1 MRRTS
6 GEGMIDEHARKT
18 IEGFIKKFPCGDS
31 ALVPSLCLIQKENG
45 YISGSDME
53 YLSEILNLPEA
64 RIFSAA
70 SFYSML
76 HLSPRGKYHIQVC
89 TNISCSIL
97 EKETLFD
104 YISKK
109 LSITDGESTQDG
121 LFSLE
126 AVECLGACGYA
137 PVMMIN
143 ADHYENLDFNRM
155 DKIIDLIREY
165 ENPAEK

>member
-1 MRRTS
+1 
-6 GEGMIDEHARKT
+6 MIDKDTRIT
-18 IEGFIKKFPCGDS
+18 IAGFMKKFPCRDS

-53 YLSEILNLPEA
+53 DLSEILNLPEA
-64 RIFSAA
+64 RIFSTA

-76 HLSPRGKYHIQVC
+76 NLKPGGKYHIQVC
-89 TNISCSIL
+89 TNVSCSLI

-109 LSITDGESTQDG
+109 LGIREGESTPDG

-137 PVMMIN
+137 PAMMIN
-143 ADHYENLDFNRM
+143 ADHYENLDFNKA
-155 DKIIDLIREY
+155 DEIIDSIREY